1 MPDRHVKP
9 YHIACKFA
17 PWSGTVYN
25 IVKFIGL
32 SFICLKTFD
41 FVVLYQ
47 NFRYFYTSLN
57 GSAILLHFLC
67 ISIGDHRS
75 VKISI
80 VLCIAC
86 SQDVFCRNVR
96 QDFFNTV
103 FISNI
108 LSIVPCSLCKCDTG
122 LDRSLYLLVGC
133 YYQCSCLV
141 ESCSILFLLLPFSD
155 KTQNHKVLRPS
166 ICSQSNR
173 QTDIQFLLISL

>member
-1 MPDRHVKP
+1 
-9 YHIACKFA
+9 
-17 PWSGTVYN
+17 
-25 IVKFIGL
+25 
-32 SFICLKTFD
+32 
-41 FVVLYQ
+41 

-133 YYQCSCLV
+133 YYQCPCLV
-141 ESCSILFLLLPFSD
+141 ESCRSFFFCFHF
-155 KTQNHKVLRPS
+155 Q
-166 ICSQSNR
+166 
-173 QTDIQFLLISL
+173 ISLKTINSYVPLSVSMGIVKQTYSSC